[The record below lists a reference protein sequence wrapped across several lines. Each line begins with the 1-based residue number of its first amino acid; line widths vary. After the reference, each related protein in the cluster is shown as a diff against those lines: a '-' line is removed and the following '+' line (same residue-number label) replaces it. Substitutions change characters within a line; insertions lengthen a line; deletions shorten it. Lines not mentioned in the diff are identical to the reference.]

1 MGKSHD
7 LATIA
12 TDGLPTLEVDTI
24 KNTSG
29 TTALT
34 IDSNGFLKSNKE
46 SVFRAYMGS
55 PAQTIPNNTNTVI
68 QYNVESFDPNSWY
81 DTSTYKFT
89 PTLAGYYSVTVSI
102 RYNTG
107 ADFDIC
113 DLYLYKNTTIAA
125 SASDA
130 HHRYDTLNL
139 NDIIYLNGSSDY
151 LICNT
156 LQVSGSSLS
165 LRGYTAESFFCAHRF
180 AT

>member
-1 MGKSHD
+1 MSSILK
-7 LATIA
+7 
-12 TDGLPTLEVDTI
+12 VDEI
-24 KNTSG
+24 QNTGG
-29 TTALT
+29 TTGLT
-34 IDSNGFLKSNKE
+34 IDSGGFLKSNKE
-46 SVFRAYMGS
+46 SIFRAYINTS
-55 PAQTIPNNTNTVI
+55 QTIPNNTNTTVA
-68 QYNVESFDPNSWY
+68 YDAESFDPNSWY

-89 PTLAGYYSVTVSI
+89 PTLAGYYSVTASL

-107 ADFDIC
+107 TDFDIC

-151 LICNT
+151 LICKT
-156 LQVSGSSLS
+156 LQVSGSSLTV
-165 LRGYTAESFFCAHRF
+165 RNYTAESFFCAHRL